1 LTNKVY
7 IEPANQLKTLFESL
21 NIIENIEMKE
31 APSYQVKK
39 WKKVLET
46 LKENTQENKKNKYL
60 HEKKNS

>member
-1 LTNKVY
+1 
-7 IEPANQLKTLFESL
+7 
-21 NIIENIEMKE
+21 MKE